1 MPARHKRGTRFRL
14 FPEYFE
20 GFLTPETIELSPPAG
35 SLRPGPTDATMHV
48 VDAVGKRPYDPP
60 FTMPPYS
67 GPRRAPALPNG
78 QGDFDWIPLATHQFL
93 AAHLYGSVRFTL
105 DVWERYLGRR
115 VVWWYADTYPQL
127 ELVPMLRWNNAQ
139 SGPGFLETGERPRP
153 PGRPLPF
160 CLIYEIVAHETGH
173 TILFSQMGVP
183 PADRLTGQFL
193 AFHESFA
200 DLIGMLAAL
209 HFPSVPAHL
218 LEQTGGDLYVYNLLN
233 RIGETSAH
241 SQIRLASNRTTLR
254 DVAGLALAEDGTWI
268 DPLGRGRNA
277 HDLAQPL
284 TGAIFDALVE
294 IYQRSLVAEGLI
306 RPPIDARGWSRAEVE
321 ASLVFLH
328 GAASQAFD
336 RFRRGFTEALLL
348 ARDVAGRCMA
358 QVVATLDPGT
368 LSFEA
373 VAARFLEAAVELG
386 QQAIL
391 PALLDVFLSR
401 GIDPRPLLRTA
412 PVPAR
417 GHRGRRRPDLVALRL
432 ARPHLACRH
441 CDAAAVVLAHRLL
454 PHAHRT
460 RATPAGQAAE

>member
-1 MPARHKRGTRFRL
+1 M
-14 FPEYFE
+14 Y
-20 GFLTPETIELSPPAG
+20 
-35 SLRPGPTDATMHV
+35 V

-67 GPRRAPALPNG
+67 GPRRAPALPNVY
-78 QGDFDWIPLATHQFL
+78 GDFDWIPLETHQFL

-139 SGPGFLETGERPRP
+139 SGLGFLETGERQRP

-160 CLIYEIVAHETGH
+160 CLIYDVVAHETGH

-200 DLIGMLAAL
+200 DLIGMLGAL
-209 HFPSVPAHL
+209 HFPSVPTHL
-218 LEQTGGDLYVYNLLN
+218 LEQTGGDLYTYNLLN

-241 SQIRLASNRTTLR
+241 SQIRLASNRMTLR
-254 DVAGLALAEDGTWI
+254 DVAGLALAEDGTWF

-294 IYQRSLVAEGLI
+294 IYQSRLVTEGLI
-306 RPPIDARGWSRAEVE
+306 RPHIDPRGWSRAEVE
-321 ASLVFLH
+321 TSLVFLH
-328 GAASQAFD
+328 GATSQVFEH
-336 RFRRGFTEALLL
+336 FQRGFTEALLF
-348 ARDVAGRCMA
+348 ARDVVGSCMA
-358 QVVATLDPGT
+358 YAIETLDPGT
-368 LSFEA
+368 LSFDA
-373 VAARFLEAAVELG
+373 VAARFLEAAVALG
-386 QQAIL
+386 QRAIL
-391 PALLDVFLSR
+391 PALLDIFLDR
-401 GIDPRPLLRTA
+401 GIDPRPFLRTA
-412 PVPAR
+412 PVPTR
-417 GHRGRRRPDLVALRL
+417 GHRGRRRPDLVAPRL
-432 ARPHLACRH
+432 GRPHLACPQ

-454 PHAHRT
+454 PHEHRT
-460 RATPAGQAAE
+460 GATPADQAAE

>member
-1 MPARHKRGTRFRL
+1 MSARHRRGTRFRL
-14 FPEYFE
+14 FAQYVE
-20 GFLTPETIELSPPAG
+20 GLAPETVELSPAAG
-35 SLRPGPTDATMHV
+35 ALRPGPADATMHV
-48 VDAVGKRPYDPP
+48 VDAVGKQPYDPP
-60 FTMPPYS
+60 FSTPPYS
-67 GPRRAPALPNG
+67 GPHRAPALPNA
-78 QGDFDWIPLATHQFL
+78 QGDFDWIPLETHQFL
-93 AAHLYGSVRFTL
+93 AAHLYGSARFTL

-139 SGPGFLETGERPRP
+139 SGPGFLETGERQRP
-153 PGRPLPF
+153 TGRKLPF
-160 CLIYEIVAHETGH
+160 ALIYDVVAHETGH

-183 PADRLTGQFL
+183 AAERLTGPFL

-200 DLIGMLAAL
+200 DLIGVLGAL
-209 HFPSVPAHL
+209 HFPSVPTQL
-218 LEQTGGDLYVYNLLN
+218 LEQTDGDLYAYNLLN

-254 DVAGLALAEDGTWI
+254 DVAGLALTEDGTWI
-268 DPLGRGRNA
+268 DPRGLGRNA

-294 IYQRSLVAEGLI
+294 FYQSRLVAEGLI

-328 GAASQAFD
+328 GATSRQFD
-336 RFRRGFTEALLL
+336 RFQRGFTEALLG
-348 ARDVAGRCMA
+348 ARDVVGSCMA
-358 QVVATLDPGT
+358 HVIETLDPGA

-373 VAARFLEAAVELG
+373 VAARFIEAAVGLG
-386 QQAIL
+386 QQATL

-401 GIDPRPLLRTA
+401 GIDPRPMLETVA
-412 PVPAR
+412 VPAR

-432 ARPHLACRH
+432 ARPHLACPH
-441 CDAAAVVLAHRLL
+441 CDAVAVVLAHRLL
-454 PHAHRT
+454 PHKHRT
-460 RATPAGQAAE
+460 GE